1 MLLHLLHGQAWL
13 ARCRIGP
20 RAGALMCFS
29 LVLSGCADRE
39 MPFDSQMWKDAE
51 GNSWDVERHKMV
63 GDLLKKHVVIGMQE
77 AEVDELL
84 GVSTTKNKLTEYSRV
99 YRIGVADHFV
109 DHKWLAIRFD
119 EGRVV
124 EVTVTED

>member
-1 MLLHLLHGQAWL
+1 MSLHGQAL
-13 ARCRIGP
+13 SARRRMGV
-20 RAGALMCFS
+20 GAIALICFNL
-29 LVLSGCADRE
+29 LVSGCADRE
-39 MPFDSQMWKDAE
+39 MSFDSQMWKDAE
-51 GNSWDVERHKMV
+51 GNSWDVERHRMV
-63 GDLLKKHVVIGMQE
+63 GNLLKKHELIGMQE
-77 AEVDELL
+77 AKVDELL